1 MQLQAKIC
9 LFLFIKLN
17 NFFSSISFVQQAY
30 LKVLKNS
37 IVLNSLTYFDMSSVQ
52 WASILSIYGIIA
64 FLIAI
69 LLLTIGCVIF
79 HLYKKIVECVRWK
92 FDHAISR
99 ALCMFKTFS
108 KANKILWNTYLQ
120 NGWIS
125 SVVSSSLFFI
135 KWAKKYPQTL
145 TPFWAKATTSDPNS
159 VLIVFTTLSFFS
171 QIRSGASEK

>member
-79 HLYKKIVECVRWK
+79 HLYKKIVECVR
-92 FDHAISR
+92 
-99 ALCMFKTFS
+99 
-108 KANKILWNTYLQ
+108 
-120 NGWIS
+120 
-125 SVVSSSLFFI
+125 
-135 KWAKKYPQTL
+135 
-145 TPFWAKATTSDPNS
+145 
-159 VLIVFTTLSFFS
+159 
-171 QIRSGASEK
+171 